1 MPPTVLVYGTPE
13 ELARAASQ
21 LVAAELRS
29 GIRTLVLAGGSINIK
44 AYGHLAG
51 EPGVPWG
58 RVTALFGDERCVPPN
73 HPESNF
79 AQAHQALLSR
89 VWPGGVHRMPGE
101 LGPDEGA
108 AVYDELLDRIGR
120 LDLAL
125 LGMGPDGHTAS
136 LFPGNPA
143 LEAGGW
149 AVGVRNS
156 PKPPPERISLTLP
169 ALRAARRVL
178 ILAAGADKAEA
189 VLAASRSEVPAGMIE
204 HATWML
210 DRAAASLL
218 SDAVPGA

>member
-1 MPPTVLVYGTPE
+1 
-13 ELARAASQ
+13 
-21 LVAAELRS
+21 
-29 GIRTLVLAGGSINIK
+29 
-44 AYGHLAG
+44 
-51 EPGVPWG
+51 
-58 RVTALFGDERCVPPN
+58 ALFGDERCVPPD

-169 ALRAARRVL
+169 ALRAAGRAV
-178 ILAAGADKAEA
+178 ILATGADKADA
-189 VLAASRSEVPAGMIE
+189 VVRATRGEVPAGMLE
-204 HATWML
+204 DATLLL
-210 DRAAASLL
+210 DRAAATRLPEVL
-218 SDAVPGA
+218 PAG